1 MALKIITGY
10 TGTKHITPADDA
22 GLHKSIF
29 GTGDYVLHS
38 GSQFAATVQSATE
51 IRIADGELLMQGRH
65 ARNESGYESVTIANG
80 SQGMY
85 RNDLVVARYAKN
97 ASTSV
102 ESISLVAITG
112 TATTGT
118 ATDPAFNTGNIDN
131 GETRDFPLYRV
142 KLNGI
147 TIESVEKLWET
158 PVIPVE
164 KGGTGKNTVAG
175 IKSLLGLAKAAFV
188 DLVTVALG
196 GTGKTSHTSNAVL
209 TGNGT
214 SAVKNVATANG
225 AFFATSANGA
235 AKFGTLPVAQGGTG
249 ATNPENARANLD
261 LGSVATRDTVPI
273 SMGGT
278 GATSAEAARNALG
291 LHDFA
296 SKTYVNEQSGNR
308 AVIERLWSN
317 PSPTAEFA
325 SGSVSLSSERCDMVM
340 IVFRSSRTDATT
352 HTAFAR
358 MGARGVVT
366 RIGNIDN
373 ADNNLLFA
381 KREFEF
387 QGSGVIFGTCTF
399 RQNTVN
405 ITNDYLIPI
414 EIYGIDNIQY

>member
-1 MALKIITGY
+1 MPKKFIGNVKGVGIA
-10 TGTKHITPADDA
+10 
-22 GLHKSIF
+22 
-29 GTGDYVLHS
+29 
-38 GSQFAATVQSATE
+38 SAVREYYNSTS
-51 IRIADGELLMQGRH
+51 
-65 ARNESGYESVTIANG
+65 ESSVTGGTWQTTVPTLDSSHYLWTRLKLTLTNG
-80 SQGMY
+80 
-85 RNDLVVARYAKN
+85 K
-97 ASTSV
+97 V
-102 ESISLVAITG
+102 EI
-112 TATTGT
+112 
-118 ATDPAFNTGNIDN
+118 TDPIREGMFGEEITNITASLQALNNKTNTIAPSNVVD
-131 GETRDFPLYRV
+131 V
-142 KLNGI
+142 AH
-147 TIESVEKLWET
+147 
-158 PVIPVE
+158 
-164 KGGTGKNTVAG
+164 GGTGETSLSG
-175 IKSLLGLAKAAFV
+175 IKTLLGLAKAAFV

-225 AFFATSANGA
+225 AFYATSANGA
-235 AKFGTLPVAQGGTG
+235 AQFGTLPVRQGGTG

-278 GATSAEAARNALG
+278 GATSAEDARIALG
-291 LHDFA
+291 LRDFA
-296 SKTYVNEQSGNR
+296 SKTYVNEQSGNK
-308 AVIERLWSN
+308 AVIKRVWSN
-317 PSPTAEFA
+317 PSSTAEFQ
-325 SGSVSLSSERCDMVM
+325 GGNVGLEGTTVYDIVM

-358 MGARGVVT
+358 RGARGVVT

-387 QGSGVIFGTCTF
+387 DGRSVSFGTCTF

-405 ITNDYLIPI
+405 VTNDYLIPI

>member
-1 MALKIITGY
+1 MTLKIITGY
-10 TGTKHITPADDA
+10 TGEPHITPADDA
-22 GLHKSIF
+22 GFHKAIF
-29 GTGDYVLHS
+29 GDGDYVLNA
-38 GSQFAATVQSATE
+38 GSQFAATIQSATE
-51 IRIADGELLMQGRH
+51 ISIADGELIMQGRH
-65 ARNESGYESVTIANG
+65 ARNDSGSQTVTIANG

-85 RNDLVVARYAKN
+85 RNDLIVARYTKN
-97 ASTSV
+97 SSI
-102 ESISLVAITG
+102 ESISLVVITG
-112 TATTGT
+112 TATSGT
-118 ATDPAFNTGNIDN
+118 ASDPAYNTGSIDK
-131 GETRDFPLYRV
+131 GEARDYPLYRV

-147 TIESVEKLWET
+147 TIDKVEKLWET
-158 PVIPVE
+158 PVLPVE
-164 KGGTGKNTVAG
+164 KGGTGKSTVAG

-225 AFFATSANGA
+225 AFYATSANGA
-235 AKFGTLPVAQGGTG
+235 AQFGTLPVRQGGTG
-249 ATNPENARANLD
+249 ATNPENARANLE

-296 SKTYVNEQSGNR
+296 SKTYVNEQYGNR
-308 AVIERLWSN
+308 AVIKHLWGN
-317 PSPTAEFA
+317 PSPTATFETEY
-325 SGSVSLSSERCDMVM
+325 VNLSSSDCDMVM
-340 IVFRSSRTDATT
+340 IVFRSSTTDATT
-352 HTAFAR
+352 HTAFAMR
-358 MGARGVVT
+358 SDRGVVT

-381 KREFEF
+381 KRGFEF
-387 QGSGVIFGTCTF
+387 TGGKVSFGTCVF

-405 ITNDYLIPI
+405 LNNDYLIPI
-414 EIYGIDNIQY
+414 AIYGISNIQH